1 MRGFARREFQL
12 MLLRRMADFQ
22 PELVARAYA
31 KAGATRADYL
41 AAHNRW
47 QSLLR
52 SPKAPAGLALY
63 EAVLGPP
70 DGERD
75 EAVGDVTLTA
85 LTWPLAGLW
94 PELRWELMVGFGGV
108 VLNGW
113 LVRAPG
119 APIPVLDRLEP
130 WSCVVGDV
138 VARYPAAQQ
147 ADPGTPSRWL
157 IHLNGQRLIFVHGL
171 LQAVRSEEPEESD
184 DLDEPGEVTPAGRA
198 HSRPA

>member
-31 KAGATRADYL
+31 SLHATRADYL
-41 AAHNRW
+41 AAHHRW

-52 SPKAPAGLALY
+52 SGNAPEGLALY

-70 DGERD
+70 DSERE

-85 LTWPLAGLW
+85 LSWPLTAGLW
-94 PELRWELMVGFGGV
+94 PDLRWELMVGFGGA

-113 LVRAPG
+113 LVRATG
-119 APIPVLDRLEP
+119 TPVPSLPAVGLLDQIAP

-138 VARYPAAQQ
+138 LARLPTARQ
-147 ADPGTPSRWL
+147 ADPDVASRWFV
-157 IHLNGQRLIFVHGL
+157 IVGGQRLVFVHGL
-171 LQAVRSEEPEESD
+171 LQAVKADEVNSD
-184 DLDEPGEVTPAGRA
+184 ETPAA
-198 HSRPA
+198 AI

>member
-22 PELVARAYA
+22 PELVARAFA
-31 KAGATRADYL
+31 EAGATRAEYL

-47 QSLLR
+47 VSLLR
-52 SPKAPAGLALY
+52 SPTAPQGLALY

-70 DGERD
+70 GAERA
-75 EAVGDVTLTA
+75 EAVGDLTLVR

-94 PELRWELMVGFGGV
+94 PDLRWELMVGAGGD

-113 LVRAPG
+113 LVRAAG
-119 APIPVLDRLEP
+119 SALPVLDRLEP

-138 VARYPAAQQ
+138 LARYPTAQQ
-147 ADPGTPSRWL
+147 ADPGIPSRW
-157 IHLNGQRLIFVHGL
+157 IIELNGQCLTFVHGL
-171 LQAVRSEEPEESD
+171 LQVAV
-184 DLDEPGEVTPAGRA
+184 
-198 HSRPA
+198 

>member
-52 SPKAPAGLALY
+52 SPNAPEGLGLY

-70 DGERD
+70 DSERD

-85 LTWPLAGLW
+85 LTWPLGGLW
-94 PELRWELMVGFGGV
+94 PDLRWQLMVGFGGA

-113 LVRAPG
+113 LVRAANSAIPG
-119 APIPVLDRLEP
+119 LGRLDP

-138 VARYPAAQQ
+138 AVRYPAARQ

-157 IHLNGQRLIFVHGL
+157 IHMNGQRLTFVHGL
-171 LQAVRSEEPEESD
+171 LQTVGPGDPEEPGDPED
-184 DLDEPGEVTPAGRA
+184 PALLA
-198 HSRPA
+198 

>member
-31 KAGATRADYL
+31 ELRATRADFL

-52 SPKAPAGLALY
+52 SSNAPQGLSLY

-70 DGERD
+70 DAERE
-75 EAVGDVTLTA
+75 EAIGDVTLTA
-85 LTWPLAGLW
+85 LTWPLTGGIW
-94 PELRWELMVGFGGV
+94 PDLRWELMVGFGGV
-108 VLNGW
+108 ILNGW
-113 LVRAPG
+113 LVRAPD
-119 APIPVLDRLEP
+119 APVPSLPGISQLDPTEP

-138 VARYPAAQQ
+138 LAQYPAARQ
-147 ADPGTPSRWL
+147 ADPDVASRWFVL
-157 IHLNGQRLIFVHGL
+157 AGGQRLVFVHGL
-171 LQAVRSEEPEESD
+171 LQEIKA
-184 DLDEPGEVTPAGRA
+184 DEMNSGETTAA
-198 HSRPA
+198 AI

>member
-31 KAGATRADYL
+31 KAGASRADYL

-52 SPKAPAGLALY
+52 SPHAPKGLALY

-70 DGERD
+70 DAERD
-75 EAVGDVTLTA
+75 KAVGDVMLTA

-94 PELRWELMVGFGGV
+94 PDLRFELMVGFGGAI
-108 VLNGW
+108 LNGW

-119 APIPVLDRLEP
+119 SSIPGPEELNA
-130 WSCVVGDV
+130 WSCVIGDV
-138 VARYPAAQQ
+138 VIRYPEARQ
-147 ADPGTPSRWL
+147 ADPGIPSRWL
-157 IHLNGQRLIFVHGL
+157 IDLNGQRLTFVHGL
-171 LQAVRSEEPEESD
+171 LQLVGPT
-184 DLDEPGEVTPAGRA
+184 LVPASSLGQ
-198 HSRPA
+198 HD

>member
-22 PELVARAYA
+22 PELVARAVA
-31 KAGATRADYL
+31 KAGATRAEYR

-47 QSLLR
+47 VSLLR
-52 SPKAPAGLALY
+52 SPRAPQGVALY

-70 DGERD
+70 DGER
-75 EAVGDVTLTA
+75 AKVVGDITLHA

-113 LVRAPG
+113 LVRAAG
-119 APIPVLDRLEP
+119 APIPELVRLDP

-138 VARYPAAQQ
+138 LTRYPAARQ
-147 ADPGTPSRWL
+147 ADPDVPSRWL
-157 IHLNGQRLIFVHGL
+157 IHLDGRRLTFVHGL
-171 LQAVRSEEPEESD
+171 LQAV
-184 DLDEPGEVTPAGRA
+184 A
-198 HSRPA
+198 

>member
-31 KAGATRADYL
+31 MAGATRAEYL

-52 SPKAPAGLALY
+52 SPDAPEGLALY

-70 DGERD
+70 DGEHD

-94 PELRWELMVGFGGV
+94 PDLRWELMVGFGGA

-113 LVRAPG
+113 LVRAAGSAIPG
-119 APIPVLDRLEP
+119 LDGLDP

-138 VARYPAAQQ
+138 VVSYPAARQ
-147 ADPGTPSRWL
+147 ADPGIPSRWL
-157 IHLNGQRLIFVHGL
+157 IHMNGQRLTFVHGL
-171 LQAVRSEEPEESD
+171 LQAVRPEEVA
-184 DLDEPGEVTPAGRA
+184 LAGGAR
-198 HSRPA
+198 